1 LSTKQK
7 KVSKTKSETSAM
19 TANPKKA
26 VTKKAVTKKASSK
39 KAAAKKVVAKKDSS
53 STTIRKTATVAKKAK
68 KLEATVSK
76 TKSSKKAAPKKAVTP
91 KVSIVKK
98 DTRPNKVVAAE
109 QPISSEKGKKE
120 SVISKLARSS
130 AEAKSEAITKKSL
143 AEQISVTRE
152 VTSPGGVV
160 HEQVARVA
168 KVEDF
173 KIGDKVVYPGHG
185 VGEITSFRAKSIGG
199 TEQRIFDIT
208 MLESGMKIMVPVVQA
223 QAVGLRKVVDKKAID
238 EVYTIL
244 KMRDCKIDTQTWNRR
259 FREYTQKIKTG
270 SVFEIAEVLRDLT
283 VLSVEKE
290 LSFGEKKMLDTAQ
303 ALLVSEISIAKS
315 KPQERVMGDLQEIFS

>member
-1 LSTKQK
+1 VPLD
-7 KVSKTKSETSAM
+7 KV
-19 TANPKKA
+19 
-26 VTKKAVTKKASSK
+26 
-39 KAAAKKVVAKKDSS
+39 AAADRRGDK
-53 STTIRKTATVAKKAK
+53 
-68 KLEATVSK
+68 
-76 TKSSKKAAPKKAVTP
+76 P
-91 KVSIVKK
+91 
-98 DTRPNKVVAAE
+98 
-109 QPISSEKGKKE
+109 KKE

-130 AEAKSEAITKKSL
+130 AQAKNEVSKKSL
-143 AEQISVTRE
+143 ADQISVTRE
-152 VTSPGGVV
+152 GPSLNGVV
-160 HEQVARVA
+160 NQEVVRVA

>member
-7 KVSKTKSETSAM
+7 KASTEKSSRKVSKKKTAGKSASVKKSSA
-19 TANPKKA
+19 KKA
-26 VTKKAVTKKASSK
+26 VTL
-39 KAAAKKVVAKKDSS
+39 
-53 STTIRKTATVAKKAK
+53 AKKATKEKSATPK
-68 KLEATVSK
+68 KSV
-76 TKSSKKAAPKKAVTP
+76 APKKSVEKKVT
-91 KVSIVKK
+91 VKK
-98 DTRPNKVVAAE
+98 TAAK
-109 QPISSEKGKKE
+109 PSTSEKKHE
-120 SVISKLARSS
+120 SVISKLANSAAKKAAEKETAAAKETLASQIRVEVSS
-130 AEAKSEAITKKSL
+130 NKLSPNGNAPTEVVKKLAKF
-143 AEQISVTRE
+143 
-152 VTSPGGVV
+152 
-160 HEQVARVA
+160 
-168 KVEDF
+168 EDF
-173 KIGDKVVYPGHG
+173 QIGDKVVYPGHG
-185 VGEITSFRAKSIGG
+185 VGEITSFRTKSIGG
-199 TEQRIFDIT
+199 SEQSIFDIT
-208 MLESGMKIMVPVVQA
+208 MLESGMKIMVPVIQA

-315 KPQERVMGDLQEIFS
+315 RPQERVMGDLQEIFS